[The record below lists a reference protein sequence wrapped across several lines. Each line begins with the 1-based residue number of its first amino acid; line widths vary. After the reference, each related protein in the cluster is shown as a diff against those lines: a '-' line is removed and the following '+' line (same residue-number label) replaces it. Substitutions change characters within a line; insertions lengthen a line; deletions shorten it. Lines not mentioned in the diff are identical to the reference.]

1 MVSPISPKQ
10 ASVFLLVMM
19 LLVIGIYAASTG
31 KLGAW
36 LHAMI
41 NAETHNGLFILLYF
55 ILPLAG
61 CPITIFLLLLG
72 VKFDIWIGVLI
83 MFAGM
88 AFHAAAIFPAA
99 NTVLRPL
106 IEKILRRSRYRLP
119 QFSHER
125 YVGPSILFM
134 VVPGISC
141 TMKDYILSLS
151 GLRFWP
157 YFLIAWLAQAIL
169 GIPVVVAGDLLRR
182 LPLWLV
188 LLFFVLMGGLYAV
201 YRQIRKGARSV

>member
-1 MVSPISPKQ
+1 MASLMSPKQ
-10 ASVFLLVMM
+10 AAFLLLVLM
-19 LLVIGIYAASTG
+19 LLAAGIYVAGAG
-31 KLGAW
+31 ELGAW

-41 NAETHNGLFILLYF
+41 NEETHNGLFILLYF

-119 QFSHER
+119 QFSHGR
-125 YVGPSILFM
+125 YAWPSIIFM
-134 VVPGISC
+134 VVPGISY

-169 GIPVVVAGDLLRR
+169 GIPVVVAGDMLRR
-182 LPLWLV
+182 LPFWLV
-188 LLFFVLMGGLYAV
+188 LLFFVLMGGLFTL
-201 YRQIRKGARSV
+201 YRRFCKGARSA